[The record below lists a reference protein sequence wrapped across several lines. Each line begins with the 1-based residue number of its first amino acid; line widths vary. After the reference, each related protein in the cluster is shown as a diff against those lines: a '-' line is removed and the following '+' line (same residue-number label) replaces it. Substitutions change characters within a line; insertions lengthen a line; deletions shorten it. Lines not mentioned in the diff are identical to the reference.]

1 MANQEQGAEML
12 ARKDMTEI
20 MGAEGWDIP
29 VEEIQDPEMAAKASI
44 FSALG
49 LYLDFVNLFLYLIRF
64 LGRRSN

>member
-29 VEEIQDPEMAAKASI
+29 VEEVRDPEMAA
-44 FSALG
+44 G
-49 LYLDFVNLFLYLIRF
+49 
-64 LGRRSN
+64 